1 MIGHNGYITYL
12 NLQNLQ
18 AGSIKLLLQLR
29 TILIRTVRFCL
40 LFYEPFI
47 SRDCHMLAKLIKLS
61 PIIFALSLTGCSSKT
76 AIISGMNVGKLPEST
91 VSDQPVSFVAD
102 NGIRFNVTELT
113 ANNIPVPNLL
123 GPRTIS
129 FPPVSKSAATYTTI
143 AKGDV
148 VEIFLPGYP
157 EITPVVQ
164 STGNNIYANGYL
176 VDQSGFLQFPM
187 IGRVKAEG
195 LTVSQLTNQI
205 ASRLSR
211 YLKHPDPQVRVLSY
225 RGNKFYID
233 GQVKSPGQ
241 YDIADQPVNL
251 YTAISMAGGT
261 INTSDTNNIQLIRDG
276 RVYNFGFK
284 SLQNAGYS
292 PNSLYL
298 RNGDTIKVGDIT
310 NHKVT
315 VMGEFTKPSTIQ
327 IPDNGLSLI
336 SAIGEANGMVPTS
349 ANAKKVYILRE
360 NNYQNES
367 NIYHIDLT
375 SITNFSVANRFK
387 LQPGD
392 VVYVDPTG
400 LVRWNR
406 IISQILPS
414 YSITNIARSF

>member
-1 MIGHNGYITYL
+1 
-12 NLQNLQ
+12 
-18 AGSIKLLLQLR
+18 
-29 TILIRTVRFCL
+29 
-40 LFYEPFI
+40 
-47 SRDCHMLAKLIKLS
+47 MLAKLIKLS
-61 PIIFALSLTGCSSKT
+61 PIIFALSLAGCSSKT

-91 VSDQPVSFVAD
+91 VPDQPVSFVAD
-102 NGIRFNVTELT
+102 NGIRLYTPPPLVNGGKETV
-113 ANNIPVPNLL
+113 LL
-123 GPRTIS
+123 AKIS
-129 FPPVSKSAATYTTI
+129 GA
-143 AKGDV
+143 
-148 VEIFLPGYP
+148 
-157 EITPVVQ
+157 
-164 STGNNIYANGYL
+164 GNSIYGNGFL
-176 VDQSGFLQFPM
+176 VDQSGYIQFPM
-187 IGRVKAEG
+187 IGRIKAEG
-195 LTVSQLTNQI
+195 LTVAELTSQLTI
-205 ASRLSR
+205 RLSR

-225 RGNKFYID
+225 RGNKFYVD

-276 RVYNFGFK
+276 RSYNFGFK

-292 PNSLYL
+292 PNQVII

-349 ANAKKVYILRE
+349 ANAKKVYVLRE
-360 NNYQNES
+360 NSYQNES

-387 LQPGD
+387 MQPGD

-400 LVRWNR
+400 LTRWNR
-406 IISQILPS
+406 ILSQILPS
-414 YSITNIARSF
+414 AALPGVVRQF

>member
-1 MIGHNGYITYL
+1 
-12 NLQNLQ
+12 
-18 AGSIKLLLQLR
+18 
-29 TILIRTVRFCL
+29 
-40 LFYEPFI
+40 
-47 SRDCHMLAKLIKLS
+47 MLAKLIKLS
-61 PIIFALSLTGCSSKT
+61 PLLLVLSISACSSKT
-76 AIISGMNVGKLPEST
+76 AITSGMYSGKLPEVLT
-91 VSDQPVSFVAD
+91 PDQPVSFVAD
-102 NGIRFNVTELT
+102 NGIRFNVAELT
-113 ANNIPVPNLL
+113 VNNIPAPDIFAK
-123 GPRTIS
+123 RTVS
-129 FPPVSKSAATYTTI
+129 FPPLTRGGGVYNRI

-148 VEIFLPGYP
+148 LGINLPGYP
-157 EITPVVQ
+157 EVVGT
-164 STGNNIYANGYL
+164 SSAAGNSIYGNGFL
-176 VDQSGFLQFPM
+176 VDQSGYIQFPM
-187 IGRVKAEG
+187 IGRIKAEG
-195 LTVSQLTNQI
+195 LTVAELTSQLTI
-205 ASRLSR
+205 RLSR

-225 RGNKFYID
+225 RGHKFYVD

-276 RVYNFGFK
+276 RTYNFGFK

-310 NHKVT
+310 NHKIT

-349 ANAKKVYILRE
+349 ANAKKVYVLRE
-360 NNYQNES
+360 NSYQNES

-387 LQPGD
+387 MQPGD

-400 LVRWNR
+400 LTRWNR
-406 IISQILPS
+406 VISQILPTS
-414 YSITNIARSF
+414 SIANIARGF

>member
-1 MIGHNGYITYL
+1 
-12 NLQNLQ
+12 
-18 AGSIKLLLQLR
+18 
-29 TILIRTVRFCL
+29 
-40 LFYEPFI
+40 
-47 SRDCHMLAKLIKLS
+47 MLAKLIKLS
-61 PIIFALSLTGCSSKT
+61 PIIFALSLAGCSSKT

-91 VSDQPVSFVAD
+91 VPDQPVSFVAD
-102 NGIRFNVTELT
+102 NGMRFNVTELT

-129 FPPVSKSAATYTTI
+129 FPPVSKSAATYSTI

-148 VEIFLPGYP
+148 IEIFLPAYP
-157 EITPVVQ
+157 EITQGVQ
-164 STGNNIYANGYL
+164 SAGSSIYASGYL

-195 LTVSQLTNQI
+195 LTVSQLTSHL

-225 RGNKFYID
+225 RGHKFYVD

-276 RVYNFGFK
+276 RSYNFGFK

-298 RNGDTIKVGDIT
+298 RNGDTIKVGDLTENKI
-310 NHKVT
+310 T
-315 VMGEFTKPSTIQ
+315 VMGEFNKISNIE
-327 IPDNGLSLI
+327 IPENGISL
-336 SAIGEANGMVPTS
+336 AGVIGEANGVIGTT
-349 ANAKKVYILRE
+349 ANAKKVYVLRE
-360 NNYQNES
+360 NSSNNA
-367 NIYHIDLT
+367 NIYYVDMT
-375 SITNFSVANRFK
+375 SLTNFSLANRFK
-387 LQPGD
+387 MQPGD

-400 LVRWNR
+400 LTRWNR
-406 IISQILPS
+406 ILSQILPS
-414 YSITNIARSF
+414 AALPGVVRQF

>member
-1 MIGHNGYITYL
+1 
-12 NLQNLQ
+12 
-18 AGSIKLLLQLR
+18 
-29 TILIRTVRFCL
+29 
-40 LFYEPFI
+40 
-47 SRDCHMLAKLIKLS
+47 MLAKLIKLS
-61 PIIFALSLTGCSSKT
+61 PIIFALSFAGCSSKT
-76 AIISGMNVGKLPEST
+76 AITSGMNVGKLPEST
-91 VSDQPVSFVAD
+91 VPDQPVSFVAD

-129 FPPVSKSAATYTTI
+129 FPPVSKSAATYSTI

-148 VEIFLPGYP
+148 VEIFLPAYP

-164 STGNNIYANGYL
+164 STGTNIYANGYL

-205 ASRLSR
+205 ASRLSH
-211 YLKHPDPQVRVLSY
+211 YLKHPDPQVRVISY
-225 RGNKFYID
+225 RGNKFYVD

-276 RVYNFGFK
+276 RIYNFGFK

-349 ANAKKVYILRE
+349 ANAKKVYVLRE
-360 NNYQNES
+360 NSYQNES

-387 LQPGD
+387 MQPGD

-400 LVRWNR
+400 LTRWNR
-406 IISQILPS
+406 VISQILPFS
-414 YSITNIARSF
+414 SITSVARSF

>member
-1 MIGHNGYITYL
+1 
-12 NLQNLQ
+12 
-18 AGSIKLLLQLR
+18 
-29 TILIRTVRFCL
+29 
-40 LFYEPFI
+40 
-47 SRDCHMLAKLIKLS
+47 MLAKLIKLS
-61 PIIFALSLTGCSSKT
+61 PIIFALSLAGCSSKT
-76 AIISGMNVGKLPEST
+76 AITSGMNVGKLPEST
-91 VSDQPVSFVAD
+91 VPDQPVSFVAD

-123 GPRTIS
+123 GPRTLS
-129 FPPVSKSAATYTTI
+129 FPPVSKSAATYSAI

-148 VEIFLPGYP
+148 IEIFLPGYP
-157 EITPVVQ
+157 EITQGVQ
-164 STGNNIYANGYL
+164 SGGNSIYASGYL

-195 LTVSQLTNQI
+195 LTVSQLTSHL

-211 YLKHPDPQVRVLSY
+211 YLKHPDPQVRVISY
-225 RGNKFYID
+225 RGHKFYVD

-261 INTSDTNNIQLIRDG
+261 TNTSDTDNIQLIRDG
-276 RVYNFGFK
+276 SIYNFGFK

-310 NHKVT
+310 NHKIT

-336 SAIGEANGMVPTS
+336 GAIGEANGMVPTS

-360 NNYQNES
+360 NSYQNES

-387 LQPGD
+387 MQPGD

-400 LVRWNR
+400 LTRWNR
-406 IISQILPS
+406 VISQILPTS
-414 YSITNIARSF
+414 SIANIARGF

>member
-1 MIGHNGYITYL
+1 
-12 NLQNLQ
+12 
-18 AGSIKLLLQLR
+18 
-29 TILIRTVRFCL
+29 
-40 LFYEPFI
+40 
-47 SRDCHMLAKLIKLS
+47 MLAKLIKLS
-61 PIIFALSLTGCSSKT
+61 PIIFALSFAGCSSKT
-76 AIISGMNVGKLPEST
+76 AITSGMNVGKLPEST
-91 VSDQPVSFVAD
+91 VPDQPVSFVAD

-113 ANNIPVPNLL
+113 ANNIPAPNLL
-123 GPRTIS
+123 GPRTVS
-129 FPPVSKSAATYTTI
+129 FPPVSKSAATYSTI

-148 VEIFLPGYP
+148 IEIFLPGYP
-157 EITPVVQ
+157 EITQGVQ
-164 STGNNIYANGYL
+164 SGGNSVYSSGYL

-205 ASRLSR
+205 ANLLSR

-225 RGNKFYID
+225 RGHKFYVD

-276 RVYNFGFK
+276 RTYNFGFK

-298 RNGDTIKVGDIT
+298 RNGDTIKVGDIS

-327 IPDNGLSLI
+327 IPENGLSLI
-336 SAIGEANGMVPTS
+336 SAIGEANGIVPTS

-414 YSITNIARSF
+414 YSITNIARTF

>member
-1 MIGHNGYITYL
+1 
-12 NLQNLQ
+12 
-18 AGSIKLLLQLR
+18 
-29 TILIRTVRFCL
+29 
-40 LFYEPFI
+40 
-47 SRDCHMLAKLIKLS
+47 MLAKFLKLS
-61 PIIFALSLTGCSSKT
+61 PLLLVISISACSSKT
-76 AIISGMNVGKLPEST
+76 AITSGMYSGKLPEVMT
-91 VSDQPVSFVAD
+91 PDQPVSFVAD
-102 NGIRFNVTELT
+102 NGIRFNVAELSV
-113 ANNIPVPNLL
+113 NNIPAPDIFAK
-123 GPRTIS
+123 RTVS
-129 FPPVSKSAATYTTI
+129 FPPLTRGGGVYNRI
-143 AKGDV
+143 ARGDV
-148 VEIFLPGYP
+148 LGINLPGYP
-157 EITPVVQ
+157 EVVGT
-164 STGNNIYANGYL
+164 SSAAGNSIYGSGFL

-195 LTVSQLTNQI
+195 LTVSQLTSHL

-211 YLKHPDPQVRVLSY
+211 YLKHPDPQVRVISY
-225 RGNKFYID
+225 RGHKFYVD

-276 RVYNFGFK
+276 RIYNFGFK

-327 IPDNGLSLI
+327 IPENGLSLI
-336 SAIGEANGMVPTS
+336 GAIGEANGMVPTS
-349 ANAKKVYILRE
+349 ANAKKVYVLRE
-360 NNYQNES
+360 NSYQNES

-387 LQPGD
+387 MQPGD

-400 LVRWNR
+400 LTRWNR
-406 IISQILPS
+406 ILSQILPS
-414 YSITNIARSF
+414 AALPGVVRQF